1 MLIKRIRKILNM
13 MNRKRQKVSLQKCLK
28 ELRIKE
34 AIQFFRKMEQLW
46 KGLLKYLLMNRKA
59 MKLIEKLINQ
69 NYNQMIKVKLLTNL
83 EKEVLQFARNFFKR
97 NKKNKKKKLQSNM
110 KDSVSFSL
118 IYVSHGVNI
127 KILKLISFS

>member
-1 MLIKRIRKILNM
+1 
-13 MNRKRQKVSLQKCLK
+13 
-28 ELRIKE
+28 
-34 AIQFFRKMEQLW
+34 
-46 KGLLKYLLMNRKA
+46 

-83 EKEVLQFARNFFKR
+83 EKEVLKIARNFLKR

-118 IYVSHGVNI
+118 IFVSHGVNI